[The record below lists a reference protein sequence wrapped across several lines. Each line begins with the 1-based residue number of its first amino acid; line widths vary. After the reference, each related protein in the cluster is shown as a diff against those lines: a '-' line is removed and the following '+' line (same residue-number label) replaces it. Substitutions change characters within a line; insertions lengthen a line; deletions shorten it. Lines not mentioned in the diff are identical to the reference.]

1 MHAASN
7 VSGSIRS
14 IALVL
19 ALASAALVGGCST
32 FSDYVPNLRSLG
44 VYKLD
49 INQGNYVTQDQVEKL
64 KEGMTKQQV
73 RTILGTPLV
82 TSAFRE
88 NRWDYVYEFNRQ
100 GVTTEHR
107 TFTVF
112 FTDDK
117 LARWEGD
124 DMPASAVELNRS
136 AAEKS
141 LRGEHKEESGFMSW
155 IRGIFGRK

>member
-1 MHAASN
+1 M
-7 VSGSIRS
+7 
-14 IALVL
+14 L
-19 ALASAALVGGCST
+19 ALAIASLGTGCS
-32 FSDYVPNLRSLG
+32 SMGEYLPNLRSLG

-64 KEGMTKQQV
+64 REGMTRQQV

-82 TSAFRE
+82 TSPFRE
-88 NRWDYVYEFNRQ
+88 NRWDYVYEFKRQ

-107 TFTVF
+107 TFTVLF
-112 FTDDK
+112 ADDK

-124 DMPASAVELNRS
+124 QMPTSAVELNRS

-141 LRGEHKEESGFMSW
+141 MRGERKEESGFMSW
-155 IRGIFGRK
+155 IRGVFGRK